1 MVSFF
6 AFAAGFG
13 ASVPVLSAAD
23 SSDTLAAGFLRGRDL
38 RAGLSVLGAASLDS
52 PLVAA
57 VVSVAAESVVAS
69 VVSFLALGLRG
80 ARLRLG
86 FSAAVSAVLS
96 VAVLSLAVLSLA
108 VLSLPVLSTGV
119 VLLSTLVS
127 VEPSI
132 AASVVSAVLSN
143 TSPGTSCL

>member
-86 FSAAVSAVLS
+86 FSAAVSS

-108 VLSLPVLSTGV
+108 VLSLPVLSTSV

-127 VEPSI
+127 EEPSI